1 MQKLSNY
8 FVYVL
13 IPLFFFSGLVLPS
26 FSDEPQEIQIQV
38 EPPQMEFED
47 ISKEKMKENNNNSP
61 EGNALTGFITGS
73 DYFLNGL
80 PIFINTPEGIS
91 LNEKLIEQRELEKL
105 EAIHGEKFWERV
117 DLLTWDHYGL
127 ADAMLNPYTKNSYH
141 QNGIK
146 YEFNSNSNFEYFAL
160 ERGYDPRNLESLPN
174 DVFSPKK
181 AELARALMEDI
192 GNPNSKNFDLD
203 SMNELDLRLIAPN
216 AFFLTEEQKSQ
227 RYHDDVSQRAS
238 GMLNNFLPSLT
249 RSSSDGDDS
258 SEISE
263 NGENESDRPIT
274 QMPNSGKS
282 TPNSS
287 TKTSQLKQPNEIFQ
301 NTDHLKK
308 IISQE
313 NFEPNYQTREIV
325 NFPLTEIIISLIMII
340 ISTLVAIPV
349 IRKLRRPK
357 QKLTIPVKSEKLEIN
372 YVLETQK
379 LLILA
384 RKDYESKHVKDAYEK
399 FSQAIRLYYSY
410 KLSLDK
416 ELSAVELLDQI
427 THFDKTEYQL
437 VYDSLTLCGII
448 EFAKHTEKDNEFM
461 KCISE
466 FTKNIENNSEY
477 VVMR

>member
-1 MQKLSNY
+1 M
-8 FVYVL
+8 L
-13 IPLFFFSGLVLPS
+13 IPLFFFSGIVLTS

-47 ISKEKMKENNNNSP
+47 TSKEKIEENKNNLP
-61 EGNALTGFITGS
+61 EGNGLTEFITGS
-73 DYFLNGL
+73 DYFLNGI

-91 LNEKLIEQRELEKL
+91 LNDKLIEQRELEKL

-117 DLLTWDHYGL
+117 ELLTWDHYGL

-146 YEFNSNSNFEYFAL
+146 YDFNANSNFEYFAL
-160 ERGYDPRNLESLPN
+160 ERGYDPRNLKSLPN

-181 AELARALMEDI
+181 AELARAVMEDI
-192 GNPNSKNFDLD
+192 TNPNSNDFDLD

-227 RYHDDVSQRAS
+227 RYHDDISQRAS
-238 GMLNNFLPSLT
+238 GTLNNFLPSLSS
-249 RSSSDGDDS
+249 SSSDGDNS
-258 SEISE
+258 SQISD

-287 TKTSQLKQPNEIFQ
+287 STTSQLKQPNEIFQ
-301 NTDHLKK
+301 NTDHIKK

-313 NFEPNYQTREIV
+313 DFEPNYQTREIV
-325 NFPLTEIIISLIMII
+325 NFPLTEIIISLIMTV
-340 ISTLVAIPV
+340 ISTFVAIVV
-349 IRKLRRPK
+349 IRRLRKPK
-357 QKLTIPVKSEKLEIN
+357 EKLTIPVKSEKLEIN
-372 YVLETQK
+372 YVSETRK

-384 RKDYESKHVKDAYEK
+384 RKDYELKHVKDAYEK

-416 ELSAVELLDQI
+416 EITAVELLNQI
-427 THFDKTEYQL
+427 THVDKTEYQL
-437 VYDSLTLCGII
+437 VYDSLTLCGKI
-448 EFAKHTEKDNEFM
+448 EFAKHAEKENEFI
-461 KCISE
+461 KCISK
-466 FTKNIENNSEY
+466 FSKNVENNSQDILI
-477 VVMR
+477 R

>member
-1 MQKLSNY
+1 MKTISSYLA
-8 FVYVL
+8 YVL
-13 IPLFFFSGLVLPS
+13 IPLFFFSGIVLTS

-47 ISKEKMKENNNNSP
+47 TSKEKIEENKNNLP
-61 EGNALTGFITGS
+61 EGNGLTEFITGS
-73 DYFLNGL
+73 DYFLNGI

-91 LNEKLIEQRELEKL
+91 LNEKLIEQKELEKL

-117 DLLTWDHYGL
+117 ELLTWDHYGL

-146 YEFNSNSNFEYFAL
+146 YDFNANSNFEYFAL
-160 ERGYDPRNLESLPN
+160 ERGYDPRNLKSLPN

-181 AELARALMEDI
+181 AELARAIMEDAV
-192 GNPNSKNFDLD
+192 NSNSNNFDMD

-216 AFFLTEEQKSQ
+216 AFFLTDEQKSQ

-249 RSSSDGDDS
+249 SSSSEGEDS
-258 SEISE
+258 SQMSE

-287 TKTSQLKQPNEIFQ
+287 STTSQLKQPNEIFQ
-301 NTDHLKK
+301 NTDHIKK

-313 NFEPNYQTREIV
+313 DFEPNYQTREIV
-325 NFPLTEIIISLIMII
+325 NFPLTEIIISLIMTV
-340 ISTLVAIPV
+340 ISTFVAIVV
-349 IRKLRRPK
+349 IRRLRKPK
-357 QKLTIPVKSEKLEIN
+357 EKLTIPVKSEKLEIN
-372 YVLETQK
+372 YVSETRK

-384 RKDYESKHVKDAYEK
+384 RKDYELKHVKDAYEK

-416 ELSAVELLDQI
+416 EITAVELLNQI
-427 THFDKTEYQL
+427 THVDKTEYQL
-437 VYDSLTLCGII
+437 VYDSLTLCGKI
-448 EFAKHTEKDNEFM
+448 EFAKHAEKENEFI
-461 KCISE
+461 KCISK
-466 FTKNIENNSEY
+466 FSKNVENNSQDILI
-477 VVMR
+477 R